1 MATHR
6 PASEAIYELEVIRP
20 AQDGQT
26 IDLARIP
33 SLVPSVK
40 DSKTYLER
48 AAEPEEGVTNVAEVE
63 EPAPDGGREA
73 WTAVFACYVVT
84 CVEGSYMVIRQT
96 FAYQLS
102 PIHIRSFF
110 YIGTTYAFGVIQ
122 SRLTQEGLASSST
135 LSFAGGL
142 TAACISFFAIINSN
156 IIKRYGSKSVMM
168 VGIIIL
174 GLGEILSG
182 WTITNIGGFFVT
194 VGFIM
199 GIGTSLIF
207 MVSLLFTSSQHQDV
221 DDWFCSAMHVTPIPI
236 LFETPRTGSRDSLQ
250 RWRNRRRSPL
260 PRPGRPFDSLRTRM
274 DV

>member
-1 MATHR
+1 MTTHR

-20 AQDGQT
+20 ARDGQS
-26 IDLARIP
+26 IDLTRIP
-33 SLVPSVK
+33 SLGPSAK
-40 DSKTYLER
+40 DSKIYLER
-48 AAEPEEGVTNVAEVE
+48 ASEPEEGVTNVTEVE

-84 CVEGSYMVIRQT
+84 YVKSSCLPVRQT
-96 FAYQLS
+96 SAHSFSIVYL
-102 PIHIRSFF
+102 RSFF

-182 WTITNIGGFFVT
+182 WTIANIGGFFVT
-194 VGFIM
+194 VGFVM

-207 MVSLLFTSSQHQDV
+207 MVSLRFTSSQ
-221 DDWFCSAMHVTPIPI
+221 
-236 LFETPRTGSRDSLQ
+236 R
-250 RWRNRRRSPL
+250 
-260 PRPGRPFDSLRTRM
+260 
-274 DV
+274 